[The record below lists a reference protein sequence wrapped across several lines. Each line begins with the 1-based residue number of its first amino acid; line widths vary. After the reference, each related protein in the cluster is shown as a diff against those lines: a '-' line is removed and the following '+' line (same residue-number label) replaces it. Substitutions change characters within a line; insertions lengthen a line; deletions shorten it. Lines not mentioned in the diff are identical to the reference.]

1 MLKLSYTP
9 IILHNY
15 GIWKLINTEKNSNS
29 YYLYEWES
37 CQLSSSRLVEDLW
50 AKLQQN
56 SRKWLILDLKP
67 ISCKLICSIF
77 LRFLNLNLD
86 FQHFIMSYF
95 KTSSCFWPLLSGFQ
109 INIVGEPI
117 FLPLL
122 LKLWFIWSATQNLH
136 CKNVD
141 GSHLNNITF
150 SGLWAQRTIG
160 RSSQAKSGA
169 WLDIRGGG
177 IKGKVTRSLTPH
189 MLASHPH

>member
-1 MLKLSYTP
+1 M
-9 IILHNY
+9 
-15 GIWKLINTEKNSNS
+15 WKLTNTLWEKLEL
-29 YYLYEWES
+29 YYLYEWEG
-37 CQLSSSRLVEDLW
+37 CELSSSRLVEDLW

-56 SRKWLILDLKP
+56 SWKEFILDLKP
-67 ISCKLICSIF
+67 KSCKLICSIF
-77 LRFLNLNLD
+77 FRFLNLNLD
-86 FQHFIMSYF
+86 FQQTLMSYF

-117 FLPLL
+117 FCLYSWSSESFGVR
-122 LKLWFIWSATQNLH
+122 LKSLH

-141 GSHLNNITF
+141 DSHLNKLTF
-150 SGLWAQRTIG
+150 SGLWAQRTIA

>member
-1 MLKLSYTP
+1 MTASLTAEQQKRVNLGFET
-9 IILHNY
+9 
-15 GIWKLINTEKNSNS
+15 WKLQT
-29 YYLYEWES
+29 Y
-37 CQLSSSRLVEDLW
+37 
-50 AKLQQN
+50 
-56 SRKWLILDLKP
+56 
-67 ISCKLICSIF
+67 CSIF
-77 LRFLNLNLD
+77 LRFQNLNLD
-86 FQHFIMSYF
+86 FQHSIMSYL
-95 KTSSCFWPLLSGFQ
+95 KTPSCFWPLLSRFQ
-109 INIVGEPI
+109 INIVGEL
-117 FLPLL
+117 FFCLYSWSSESFGLR
-122 LKLWFIWSATQNLH
+122 LKSPH